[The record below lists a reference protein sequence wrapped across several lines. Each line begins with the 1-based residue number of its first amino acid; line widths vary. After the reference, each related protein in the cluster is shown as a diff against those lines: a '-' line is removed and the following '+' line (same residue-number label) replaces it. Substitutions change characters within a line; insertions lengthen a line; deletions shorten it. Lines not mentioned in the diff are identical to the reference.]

1 MPYILGRN
9 GDTAMTNPNQAD
21 PAPTTVYCT
30 RCGKPMS
37 IASEHM
43 RSTVACPH
51 CSLMIDPWRVAQA
64 AHAGHA
70 QAGHSPGGGAPGTVP
85 PTAPPPAGYAPG
97 APYGAQYPGQYSG
110 PVSTRSKVVAGVL
123 GILLGGLG
131 VHRFYLGYIGIG
143 LIQILVFVVTFGMG
157 GIWGFIEGI
166 LCLTGSM
173 RDVDGLPLR
182 D

>member
-1 MPYILGRN
+1 
-9 GDTAMTNPNQAD
+9 MTNTNQGS
-21 PAPTTVYCT
+21 PGPTTVFCT

-51 CSLMIDPWRVAQA
+51 CTQMIDPWRVGQA
-64 AHAGHA
+64 TDADHA
-70 QAGHSPGGGAPGTVP
+70 QAGHAPGAGAPGSVP
-85 PTAPPPAGYAPG
+85 PTAPQPPGYAPG
-97 APYGAQYPGQYSG
+97 APYGAQYPGQYYG